1 MPGKSSSKQSRGNT
15 GDAIM
20 DLPKLVRQIAET
32 TCGSSTDYHTQ
43 GNTPNTPRVPETSL
57 TEEKVESVSVSFMRR
72 LYKNKGFSER
82 ATNIVLQSWRQA
94 SQKQYD
100 AHIRKWLLFCTK
112 RQADTICPTI
122 SMAVEFLTT
131 LYDEGLS
138 YSYISYINSAR
149 CALSATLDSTDS
161 AHQTFGEHP
170 DVKRF
175 RKGVFQSRP
184 PLPRYSKPWD
194 VNLVL
199 QYISTIGNSQ
209 ELSLKD
215 LTLKLFMLVALT
227 TAQRGQS
234 LHLLDTLNMVQEET
248 AYTFMLDS
256 NLKQS
261 KPGRSTSELPVVVK
275 LSAYPHDRNL
285 CVANACSVYLDKTKL
300 LHGSESHLFITHQ
313 KPHKRASRDTI
324 RPWIQQM
331 MVKASIEINVYKPYS
346 VRLAAASKAKAN
358 NASLAEIMH
367 TAGWSSAATFAR
379 FYDRE
384 IEQGSFFTNSVLSL
398 S

>member
-1 MPGKSSSKQSRGNT
+1 
-15 GDAIM
+15 M
-20 DLPKLVRQIAET
+20 DLPKLVPQIAET
-32 TCGSSTDYHTQ
+32 TSGSSTDDHTQ
-43 GNTPNTPRVPETSL
+43 GNTPNTPRVPETSP
-57 TEEKVESVSVSFMRR
+57 TEEKVESVSMSFMRR
-72 LYKNKGFSER
+72 LYKNRGFSER
-82 ATNIVLQSWRQA
+82 ATNIVLQSWRQS

-112 RQADTICPTI
+112 RQADPICPTI

-138 YSYISYINSAR
+138 YSSINSAR
-149 CALSATLDSTDS
+149 CALSAILDRPDS

-175 RKGVFQSRP
+175 MKGIFQSRP
-184 PLPRYSKPWD
+184 PLPRYSKTWD

-199 QYISTIGNSQ
+199 QYIGAMGNSQ

-215 LTLKLFMLVALT
+215 LTLKLVMLVALT

-261 KPGRSTSELPVVVK
+261 KPGRSTSELVVK
-275 LSAYPHDRNL
+275 FSAYPHDRNL
-285 CVANACSVYLDKTKL
+285 CVVNTCSVYLDKTKL
-300 LHGSESHLFITHQ
+300 LRGSESRLFITHQ

-324 RPWIQQM
+324 RRWIQQM
-331 MVKASIEINVYKPYS
+331 MVKAGIDINVYKPHS
-346 VRLAAASKAKAN
+346 VRSAAASKAKAN
-358 NASLAEIMH
+358 NASLAEIMQ
-367 TAGWSSAATFAR
+367 TAGWSSAATFAK

-384 IEQGSFFTNSVLSL
+384 IEQGSTFANSVLS
-398 S
+398 